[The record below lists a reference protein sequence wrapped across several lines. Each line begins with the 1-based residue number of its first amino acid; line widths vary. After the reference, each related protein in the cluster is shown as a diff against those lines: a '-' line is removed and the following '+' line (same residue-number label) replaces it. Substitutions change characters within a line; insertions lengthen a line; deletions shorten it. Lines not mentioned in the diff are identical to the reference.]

1 MFVGLD
7 VGGTNLKGASVA
19 PDGSVL
25 LRLRE
30 PIARERSDDLL
41 AQMERAVRGLSE
53 GAIPA
58 AVGVGLPGI
67 VDHETSRLQGV
78 ANLPALRALQEE
90 DVVGELG
97 RRLGCPVFL
106 ENDANAAGL
115 AEAWRGGGRGAS
127 SVIYV
132 TLGTGIG
139 GAIILDGRLWTGHSG
154 YAGEIGHL
162 QIDPS
167 GWPCGCGSRGCVE
180 TLSGIAGWVRQ
191 AEELRAERPTRLREV
206 ALEPATIVAA
216 AQTGDEVALL
226 VVDGVARALAQAI
239 GGLLNALNAERCVIG
254 GGVAAA
260 GHFLLDRI
268 ARETRSRCWPR
279 VFEDCSF
286 RLAELGNDAG
296 VVGAARVAMVR
307 LASPLPA

>member
-1 MFVGLD
+1 MYVGLD
-7 VGGTNLKGASVA
+7 VGGTNLKGARVGE
-19 PDGSVL
+19 DGEVL
-25 LRLRE
+25 ARLRE
-30 PIARERSDDLL
+30 PIARERGDDLL
-41 AQMERAVRGLSE
+41 AQMERAVKGLSD
-53 GAIPA
+53 GARPM
-58 AVGVGLPGI
+58 AVGIGLPGI
-67 VDHETSRLQGV
+67 VDQETSRLQGV
-78 ANLPALRALQEE
+78 ANLPALRALQ
-90 DVVGELG
+90 DADLAGDLA

-127 SVIYV
+127 SVLYV

-139 GAIILDGRLWTGHSG
+139 GAVILDGRLWTGHSG
-154 YAGEIGHL
+154 YAGEIGHM
-162 QIDPS
+162 QIDPD
-167 GWPCGCGSRGCVE
+167 GWACGCGSRGCVE
-180 TLSGIAGWVRQ
+180 TRTGIAGWVRQ
-191 AEELRAERPTRLREV
+191 AEELRAVRPSRLQGV
-206 ALEPATIVAA
+206 VLEPATIVAA
-216 AQTGDEVALL
+216 AQAGDEVALL

-268 ARETRSRCWPR
+268 SRETQARCWPR

-307 LASPLPA
+307 LGPRLPA